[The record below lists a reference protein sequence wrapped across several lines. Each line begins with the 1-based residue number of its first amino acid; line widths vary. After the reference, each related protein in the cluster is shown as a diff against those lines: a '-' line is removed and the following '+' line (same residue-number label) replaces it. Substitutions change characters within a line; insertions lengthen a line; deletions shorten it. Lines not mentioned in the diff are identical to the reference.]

1 MTRSLGVRIGTGL
14 FVGAAALSLTACS
27 ATIKPEG
34 AAQSVVDL
42 VSRQNDF
49 TPTDVTCPNDV
60 KADVG
65 VEFDCHF
72 TGPEGTPYAAHMRIV
87 KVEGE
92 QVVFDINTEPTG

>member
-1 MTRSLGVRIGTGL
+1 MTRTLGIRLGAGL
-14 FVGAAALSLTACS
+14 FIVVAAMSLAACG

-34 AAQSVVDL
+34 AAQSIVDL
-42 VSRQNDF
+42 VSKQTKF
-49 TPTDVTCPNDV
+49 KPTDVTCPDDV

-65 VEFDCHF
+65 VEFECTF
-72 TGPEGTPYAAHMRIV
+72 TGPENTPYTAHMKIL

>member
-1 MTRSLGVRIGTGL
+1 MTRTLGVRIGAGL
-14 FVGAAALSLTACS
+14 VLGAAALSLAACS

-42 VSRQNDF
+42 VSKKTKF

-72 TGPEGTPYAAHMRIV
+72 TGPEGTPYAAHMKII

>member
-1 MTRSLGVRIGTGL
+1 MTRTLGIRVGAGL

-34 AAQSVVDL
+34 AAQSIVDL
-42 VSRQNDF
+42 VSEQTKF
-49 TPTDVTCPNDV
+49 KPTDVSCPNDV

-65 VEFDCHF
+65 VEFNCTF
-72 TGPEGTPYAAHMRIV
+72 TGPENTPYTAHMKIL

>member
-1 MTRSLGVRIGTGL
+1 MTRTLGVRIGAGL
-14 FVGAAALSLTACS
+14 ALGAATLSLAACG

-42 VSRQNDF
+42 VSKKTNF

-72 TGPEGTPYAAHMRIV
+72 TGPEGTPYAAHMKII

>member
-1 MTRSLGVRIGTGL
+1 MTRPLGVRVGTGL
-14 FVGAAALSLTACS
+14 FIGAAAVSLTACS

-42 VSRQNDF
+42 VSEQTGF
-49 TPTDVTCPNDV
+49 TPADVTCPDDV

-65 VEFDCHF
+65 VEFDCTF
-72 TGPEGTPYAAHMRIV
+72 TGPENTPYAAHMRIV

-92 QVVFDINTEPTG
+92 NVVFDRSIEPIG

>member
-1 MTRSLGVRIGTGL
+1 MTRTLGIRIGAGL
-14 FVGAAALSLTACS
+14 FIGAAALSVTACG

-42 VSRQNDF
+42 VSKQTGF
-49 TPTDVTCPNDV
+49 KPTDVTCPNDV

-65 VEFDCHF
+65 VEFECTF
-72 TGPEGTPYAAHMRIV
+72 TGPENTPYAAHMKIV

>member
-1 MTRSLGVRIGTGL
+1 MTRTLGVRIGAGL
-14 FVGAAALSLTACS
+14 FIGAVALSLTACG
-27 ATIKPEG
+27 ATIKPDG

-42 VSRQNDF
+42 VSKKAKF
-49 TPTDVTCPNDV
+49 TPTDVTCPDDV

-72 TGPEGTPYAAHMRIV
+72 TGPENTPYAAHMRIV

-92 QVVFDINTEPTG
+92 NVVFDINTEPLG